1 VSAGKVKRA
10 DSSGSRE
17 AGKARAKS
25 STAQELKQELPVARR
40 AKPKVRP
47 ERIEDALRYLLRHFE
62 DSTSADKDEKAAWN
76 EQYSRFRDYAPGPM
90 LARFEGLRDDRRWYD
105 ADRPVE
111 PALQWVLYGKDF
123 PRRAEW
129 GIHPGEQEAAEL
141 AAQLDLKGAVDAL
154 CALPCFPSAHD
165 PHIVLMWCAQALVP
179 DLLPACCHLAFSGP
193 PSSGKTTA
201 LKSVLAIVDGLLV
214 SDASEAYITR
224 IFDDGRI
231 LGFDEVDEQLW
242 AHKDGMLES
251 ILRQATDPKAMRRIC
266 EKTDDGEIVTREL
279 RLYRPSAFTYS
290 SGIEGALMTR
300 TLLVRLEPDA
310 DSARIIRN
318 LYSEKDLA
326 ALRIW
331 LRDRADEVRQSW
343 TTEKVEELMRSE
355 SFCRRLDKLQ
365 EGLPRDKQLAAILL
379 ATAEMFG
386 WTAEVE
392 EAILSR
398 LRAATEDRISDTE
411 VLVLGALA
419 EAPWQPPLA
428 PGEHKL
434 VWQEDLLT
442 LINERHKAQGL
453 KSMSP
458 ERLGRILT
466 RLGLR
471 DGVDRIKVRRERGK
485 RCILRTENVEKLL
498 SGSSPFLPFTGPT
511 GATGASWQAS
521 LDEAAAPVAPVAPV
535 GESIEEGEAAA
546 IDRELYDSA
555 RRRIFERPGETED
568 WYVQD
573 LMLAHQILEK
583 DRLAVKEIVHRAYLV
598 SLRERTPGPA
608 ASSEEISADQAEG
621 PAGKEEQLKRDIR
634 SLAVLEHLRSPEE
647 PPEEIAPRIADNLR
661 KRGHVVDLE
670 QVKVEAKDVIELALR
685 HASREG
691 GRSLPSRSV
700 NSDKS
705 HEDAKGEGGPPP

>member
-1 VSAGKVKRA
+1 VSAGKGKGA
-10 DSSGSRE
+10 GSSEGRE
-17 AGKARAKS
+17 AAKARAKS
-25 STAQELKQELPVARR
+25 PTAQELKQELPVVKKVR
-40 AKPKVRP
+40 PKVRP
-47 ERIEDALRYLLRHFE
+47 KRIEDALRYLLENFE
-62 DSTSADKDEKAAWN
+62 DRTSADRDERAAWDKT
-76 EQYSRFRDYAPGPM
+76 YSRFHDHAPSTM
-90 LARFEGLRDDRRWYD
+90 RARFEELPEDREWIY
-105 ADRPVE
+105 AERPVE
-111 PALQWVLYGKDF
+111 PALRWVLYGKDF
-123 PRRAEW
+123 PRRAEDRVR
-129 GIHPGEQEAAEL
+129 PDEQEAAER

-165 PHIVLMWCAQALVP
+165 PYIVLMWCAQALVP

-224 IFDDGRI
+224 VFDDGRI

-318 LYSEKDLA
+318 LFSEKDLA

-331 LRDRADEVRQSW
+331 LHDRADEVRQSW
-343 TTEKVEELMRSE
+343 TAEKVEELMRSE
-355 SFCRRLDKLQ
+355 SFRKRVDKLE

-386 WTAEVE
+386 WTAVVE

-398 LRAATEDRISDTE
+398 LRAATEDRVSDTE
-411 VLVLGALA
+411 VLVIGALA

-428 PGEHKL
+428 PGEPKL
-434 VWQEDLLT
+434 LWQEDLLT

-471 DGVDRIKVRRERGK
+471 DGIDRIRVQRERRK

-498 SGSSPFLPFTGPT
+498 SGSSPSLPLTGPT
-511 GATGASWQAS
+511 GPTGPSRQAS
-521 LDEAAAPVAPVAPV
+521 LDEAAGPVGPVGPV
-535 GESIEEGEAAA
+535 GESIEEGEQAV

-555 RRRIFERPGETED
+555 RRRMFERPGETED

-573 LMLAHQILEK
+573 LMLAHQISEK
-583 DRLAVKEIVHRAYLV
+583 DRPAVRKAVHRAYLISV
-598 SLRERTPGPA
+598 REKTPLPA
-608 ASSEEISADQAEG
+608 ASSEESSVDQAEG
-621 PAGKEEQLKRDIR
+621 PAGKEEQVKRGIR
-634 SLAVLEHLRSPEE
+634 SLAVLAHLRSPEE
-647 PPEEIAPRIADNLR
+647 PLEEIAVRIADELR
-661 KRGHVVDLE
+661 EHGRVVDLE
-670 QVKVEAKDVIELALR
+670 QVKAEAKDVIELALR
-685 HASREG
+685 HASQEG

>member
-1 VSAGKVKRA
+1 
-10 DSSGSRE
+10 
-17 AGKARAKS
+17 
-25 STAQELKQELPVARR
+25 
-40 AKPKVRP
+40 
-47 ERIEDALRYLLRHFE
+47 
-62 DSTSADKDEKAAWN
+62 
-76 EQYSRFRDYAPGPM
+76 
-90 LARFEGLRDDRRWYD
+90 
-105 ADRPVE
+105 
-111 PALQWVLYGKDF
+111 
-123 PRRAEW
+123 
-129 GIHPGEQEAAEL
+129 
-141 AAQLDLKGAVDAL
+141 
-154 CALPCFPSAHD
+154 
-165 PHIVLMWCAQALVP
+165 MWCAQALVP

-279 RLYRPSAFTYS
+279 RLYRPSAFSYTAE
-290 SGIEGALMTR
+290 IERALMTR
-300 TLLVRLEPDA
+300 TLPVRLQPDA
-310 DSARIIRN
+310 DSARIVRN
-318 LYSEKDLA
+318 LFSEKDLA

-355 SFCRRLDKLQ
+355 SFLKRIDKLQ

-386 WTAEVE
+386 WTGEVE

-398 LRAATEDRISDTE
+398 LRAATEDRISDAD

-428 PGEHKL
+428 PGEFKH
-434 VWQEDLLT
+434 VWQEDLLA
-442 LINERHKAQGL
+442 LINDRHKALGL

-498 SGSSPFLPFTGPT
+498 SGSSPFLPSTGPT

-573 LMLAHQILEK
+573 LILAHQVLEK

-598 SLRERTPGPA
+598 SLREKTHLPA
-608 ASSEEISADQAEG
+608 ASSEEISVDQAEG
-621 PAGKEEQLKRDIR
+621 PAGKEEQLKRCIR
-634 SLAVLEHLRSPEE
+634 SFAVLEHLRSPEE

-670 QVKVEAKDVIELALR
+670 QVKAEARGVIERAAED
-685 HASREG
+685 H
-691 GRSLPSRSV
+691 
-700 NSDKS
+700 SD
-705 HEDAKGEGGPPP
+705 EGGPPP

>member
-1 VSAGKVKRA
+1 MSAGKAKRA
-10 DSSGSRE
+10 DSSEGGE
-17 AGKARAKS
+17 AAKARAKS
-25 STAQELKQELPVARR
+25 LTAQEVKQELPAMRAVKPQARPAQIKR
-40 AKPKVRP
+40 T
-47 ERIEDALRYLLRHFE
+47 LHYLLEHFE
-62 DSTSADKDEKAAWN
+62 DRTSADKVEKAAWDEN
-76 EQYSRFRDYAPGPM
+76 YSRFQDHAPNTM
-90 LARFEGLRDDRRWYD
+90 RSRFEELSEDREWIS
-105 ADRPVE
+105 AGRPVE
-111 PALQWVLYGKDF
+111 PAMRWVFYDKDF
-123 PRRAEW
+123 PGRAEDRVR
-129 GIHPGEQEAAEL
+129 PGEQEAAER
-141 AAQLDLKGAVDAL
+141 AAQLNLKGAVDVL
-154 CALPCFPSAHD
+154 CALPSFPSAHD
-165 PHIVLMWCAQALVP
+165 PYIVLMWCAHSLVP
-179 DLLPACCHLAFSGP
+179 RLLPACCHLAFAGP

-201 LKSVLAIVDGLLV
+201 LKSVLAIVDGLFV
-214 SDASEAYITR
+214 SDATEAYVAR
-224 IFDDGRI
+224 ILDDGRI
-231 LGFDEVDEQLW
+231 LGFDEVDDQLE
-242 AHKDGMLES
+242 AHRDGMLES
-251 ILRQATDPKAMRRIC
+251 ILRQATDPKATRRIL
-266 EKTDDGEIVTREL
+266 EPIGEGEWSTRDL
-279 RLYRPSAFTYS
+279 DLYRPCAFTYTS
-290 SGIEGALMTR
+290 EIEHALTTR
-300 TLLVRLEPDA
+300 TLLVRLVPDA

-318 LYSEKDLA
+318 LFAEKDLA

-331 LRDRADEVRQSW
+331 LHDCADEVHQSW

-355 SFCRRLDKLQ
+355 SFCRRLDQLKG
-365 EGLPRDKQLAAILL
+365 GLPRDNQLAAILL

-398 LRAATEDRISDTE
+398 LREAGEDRISDTGA
-411 VLVLGALA
+411 LVIGALA
-419 EAPWQPPLA
+419 DAPWQPPLA
-428 PGEHKL
+428 PGEPKL

-453 KSMSP
+453 RSMSP
-458 ERLGRILT
+458 ERLGKILT

-471 DGVDRIKVRRERGK
+471 DGIDRIRVQRERRK

-498 SGSSPFLPFTGPT
+498 SGSSPSLPLTGPT
-511 GATGASWQAS
+511 GPTGPNRQAS
-521 LDEAAAPVAPVAPV
+521 LDEAAGPVGPVGPV
-535 GESIEEGEAAA
+535 GESIGADKAP
-546 IDRELYDSA
+546 IVNRELYDSA
-555 RRRIFERPGETED
+555 RRRMFERPEETED

-573 LMLAHQILEK
+573 LMLAHQILET
-583 DRLAVKEIVHRAYLV
+583 DRPVVREAVHQAYLV
-598 SLRERTPGPA
+598 SLREKTHLPA

-621 PAGKEEQLKRDIR
+621 PAGKEEQLKRCIR

>member
-1 VSAGKVKRA
+1 MSAGKVKRA
-10 DSSGSRE
+10 DSSEGGE
-17 AGKARAKS
+17 AAKARAKS
-25 STAQELKQELPVARR
+25 HTAQDLKQELPAMKKAR
-40 AKPKVRP
+40 PKVRP
-47 ERIEDALRYLLRHFE
+47 ERIEDALRYLLEHFE
-62 DSTSADKDEKAAWN
+62 DSTSADRVEKAAWD
-76 EQYSRFRDYAPGPM
+76 ETCSRFHDYAPSAM
-90 LARFEGLRDDRRWYD
+90 RARFEGLLEDRRWML
-105 ADRPVE
+105 AERPVE
-111 PALQWVLYGKDF
+111 PALRWVLYGKDF
-123 PRRAEW
+123 PRRAEDRVR
-129 GIHPGEQEAAEL
+129 PGEQEAAER

-154 CALPCFPSAHD
+154 CALSRFPNAHD

-279 RLYRPSAFTYS
+279 RLYRPSAFSYTAE
-290 SGIEGALMTR
+290 IERALMTR
-300 TLLVRLEPDA
+300 TLPVRLQPDA
-310 DSARIIRN
+310 DSARIVRN
-318 LYSEKDLA
+318 LFSEKDLA

-355 SFCRRLDKLQ
+355 SFLKRIDKLQ

-386 WTAEVE
+386 WTGEVE

-398 LRAATEDRISDTE
+398 LRAATEDRISDAD

-428 PGEHKL
+428 PGEFKH
-434 VWQEDLLT
+434 VWQEDLLA
-442 LINERHKAQGL
+442 LINDRHKALGL

-573 LMLAHQILEK
+573 LILAHQVLEK